1 MNKFTLKKTAMVIV
15 AAGMAAQSMGLT
27 AFAEEVGKPLEAT
40 KVNSG
45 TSSQMSKKQE
55 AILADKIL
63 EAQDAVK
70 SKKALLDEAL
80 AELQKVQPNYE
91 AQEQI
96 WTASKKQVDLTQAA
110 ANDAILDAMKTNLQD
125 IQKAQAELEK
135 AETDKKTS
143 FCQKR
148 LLLTR

>member
-1 MNKFTLKKTAMVIV
+1 MVIV

-27 AFAEEVGKPLEAT
+27 AFAEEVEKPFEAT
-40 KVNSG
+40 KANLG

-55 AILADKIL
+55 DILADKIL

-80 AELQKVQPNYE
+80 AELQEVQPNYV
-91 AQEQI
+91 AQEKI
-96 WTASKKQVDLTQAA
+96 WTASKKQVDLAQAA

-125 IQKAQAELEK
+125 IQKAQSELEK
-135 AETDKKTS
+135 AETDKKKADAES
-143 FCQKR
+143 LQAESNYKAAN
-148 LLLTR
+148 